1 MSAKK
6 VVSVTKRAADIS
18 KIEEIKEV
26 QAAPIIEE
34 PTPEEEPYIPH
45 IEELFSMKFHGSNGE
60 LLGVRRSIKL
70 GMLEIYEIRS

>member
-45 IEELFSMKFHGSNGE
+45 IEELFSMTFHDSNGE